1 MTNLPGLNAW
11 RFLAFGVV
19 VGLRALGLLVR
30 MALPHPPRVLEAV
43 GQLAANERDRVGR
56 YLATPVPLPS
66 TEDSATTVRRDV
78 RWLVLQA
85 TTGILAGLLP
95 VGSVTGVVQN
105 VLIAAFW
112 PFVPEVTSTLGLPVR
127 SWSDAA
133 LTLATAAAYGLMGAL
148 LVPPLGRW
156 YAKVSAARL
165 APPVQS
171 LAERLAEVTATRA
184 AALDAHGI
192 ELQRIERSLHDGT
205 QNRLVA
211 VVMQLGL
218 VERALMRDP
227 AAALPSVLA
236 AQNAAT
242 DALAELRQVVRS
254 IYPAVLAERGLSEAV
269 ASLAAQCAIPCTL
282 DEHPLPRAPAA
293 VEAAAYFVVAEALTN
308 AVKHSGA
315 DRIIVSLR
323 GEDGALVVEVT
334 DNGHGG
340 ADDGQGTG
348 LRGIHHRIAAFDGTT
363 KIDSPSGGPTVVRVA
378 IPAGP

>member
-1 MTNLPGLNAW
+1 MTNQPGLKAW

-19 VGLRALGLLVR
+19 VGLRALGLLIG
-30 MALPHPPRVLEAV
+30 MALPRLPRVMEAV
-43 GQLAANERDRVGR
+43 GRLAADERDRVGR
-56 YLATPVPLPS
+56 FLATPVPS
-66 TEDSATTVRRDV
+66 IEDGATTVRRDV
-78 RWLVLQA
+78 RWLALQA
-85 TTGILAGLLP
+85 TGGILVGMLP
-95 VGSVTGVVQN
+95 VGAVTGMAQN
-105 VLIAAFW
+105 VVIAAFW
-112 PFVPEVTSTLGLPVR
+112 PFIPDVTSTLGMPVR
-127 SWSDAA
+127 SW
-133 LTLATAAAYGLMGAL
+133 GLMGVL
-148 LVPPLGRW
+148 VVPPLARW

-171 LAERLAEVTATRA
+171 LVERLAEVTATRA
-184 AALDAHGI
+184 AALEAHGT

-211 VVMQLGL
+211 VVMQLGA
-218 VERALMRDP
+218 VERALTRDP
-227 AAALPSVLA
+227 AAALPSVLT

-254 IYPAVLAERGLSEAV
+254 IYPPVLAERGLADAV

-315 DRIIVSLR
+315 DQITVSLR
-323 GEDGALVVEVT
+323 AEGGVLVGEVT
-334 DNGHGG
+334 DTGHGG

-363 KIDSPSGGPTVVRVA
+363 KIDSPLGGPTVVRVG
-378 IPAGP
+378 IPTGS